1 MALFAILVDAGF
13 PEPDWTSIG
22 LVMATVGS
30 FLLGNAILFRHPRQ
44 LVEER
49 FAASPAERSGP
60 GRAPFFAI
68 REQIFQRLQVGT
80 GFFYLLAGFALQLL
94 GRFRPLPAGVPP
106 AFPVFWIACIALLTL
121 VLVGVGWW
129 WSSHVFRRY
138 VRAHLAK
145 TTADLEADPQL
156 ARELGELFGVESH
169 PEDTVQTYVE
179 RLRVELGLPRSGVR
193 GKRGRGMAP
202 IGPIDSGES
211 GESGDSRDS
220 ADSGDPG
227 DIGAEDDGI

>member
-1 MALFAILVDAGF
+1 MALFAIPAEAIF

-49 FAASPAERSGP
+49 FAASPAVRAVLV
-60 GRAPFFAI
+60 RAPFFAI

-94 GRFRPLPAGVPP
+94 GRFRPLPPDVSP
-106 AFPVFWIACIALLTL
+106 AFPVFWIACIALATL

-129 WSSHVFRRY
+129 WSSRVFRRY
-138 VRAHLAK
+138 VRAYLGKA
-145 TTADLEADPQL
+145 TADLEADPQL
-156 ARELGELFGVESH
+156 ARELGELFGVDSH
-169 PEDTVQTYVE
+169 PDDTVQTYVE
-179 RLRVELGLPRSGVR
+179 RLRVELRLPRSEL
-193 GKRGRGMAP
+193 RGRRDRG
-202 IGPIDSGES
+202 IVPIDPGEH
-211 GESGDSRDS
+211 
-220 ADSGDPG
+220 G
-227 DIGAEDDGI
+227 DIEAEDGGI